1 MHFLNNNKKYKMKS
15 TKKAMITIN
24 DKCLFYKKNL
34 KKIIKKIKPDVR
46 A

>member
-15 TKKAMITIN
+15 TKKSN
-24 DKCLFYKKNL
+24 DYNKRQVSFYKKSE
-34 KKIIKKIKPDVR
+34 KKYKKIKPDVR